1 MDFTKIHE
9 DLLRYGEI
17 ISDWEEMKIKEG
29 YENFWRVRI
38 IKYASHRYLD
48 IMYNEKVKEIT
59 ELHDIKEFYT
69 LN

>member
-9 DLLRYGEI
+9 ELLRYGEI
-17 ISDWEEMKIKEG
+17 VSDWEEMEVKEG
-29 YENFWRVRI
+29 RDNFWRIRI
-38 IKYASHRYLD
+38 IEHAYHRYLD
-48 IMYNEKVKEIT
+48 IMYNGKVKEIT